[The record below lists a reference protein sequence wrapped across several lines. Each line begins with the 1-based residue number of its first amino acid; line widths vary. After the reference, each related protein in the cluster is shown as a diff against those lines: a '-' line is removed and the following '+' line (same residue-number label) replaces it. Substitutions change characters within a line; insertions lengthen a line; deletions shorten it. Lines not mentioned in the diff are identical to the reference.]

1 MLLTRAALGNAINA
15 ATGCKDEIADP
26 RLGGKLAQ
34 PDGGIQIDSFG
45 HFFETI
51 AHRVVGNGRQ
61 VDHRVSVSQQAWID
75 RSNIAEM
82 LKIGRATSELQS
94 LMRISYAVFCLKKK
108 KDIIENATEST
119 LHNQDSH
126 EIYMHNNK

>member
-1 MLLTRAALGNAINA
+1 MRISDWSSDVCSSDLFGPNLGSGIGRHGVQGIMLLTRAALGNAINA

-45 HFFETI
+45 HFLETL

-61 VDHRVSVSQQAWID
+61 VDHRVSVSQQA
-75 RSNIAEM
+75 RSAEN
-82 LKIGRATSELQS
+82 TYELQY
-94 LMRISYAVFCLKKK
+94 LMRISY
-108 KDIIENATEST
+108 
-119 LHNQDSH
+119 
-126 EIYMHNNK
+126 

>member
-1 MLLTRAALGNAINA
+1 MLRRPPRSTRTDTLLPYTTLFLSAQACDGHVSLDGRKPLFGPNLGSGIGRHGVQGIMLLTRAALGNAINA

-51 AHRVVGNGRQ
+51 AHQRSEARRVGKECVR
-61 VDHRVSVSQQAWID
+61 
-75 RSNIAEM
+75 
-82 LKIGRATSELQS
+82 T
-94 LMRISYAVFCLKKK
+94 
-108 KDIIENATEST
+108 
-119 LHNQDSH
+119 DSSRWSP
-126 EIYMHNNK
+126 

>member
-1 MLLTRAALGNAINA
+1 MIRLPPRSTRTDTLFPY
-15 ATGCKDEIADP
+15 TTLF
-26 RLGGKLAQ
+26 RS
-34 PDGGIQIDSFG
+34 IQIDSFG

-82 LKIGRATSELQS
+82 LMIQILLWRGIFRRQ
-94 LMRISYAVFCLKKK
+94 AVAEEAGVEPVNRRVRVPL
-108 KDIIENATEST
+108 S
-119 LHNQDSH
+119 Q
-126 EIYMHNNK
+126 

>member
-1 MLLTRAALGNAINA
+1 MRIRDWSSDVCSSDL
-15 ATGCKDEIADP
+15 
-26 RLGGKLAQ
+26 

-82 LKIGRATSELQS
+82 LMIKILLWRGIFRRQAVAEEAGRSEERS
-94 LMRISYAVFCLKKK
+94 EGNEGVIACVTGWARGTEKKK
-108 KDIIENATEST
+108 KDKK
-119 LHNQDSH
+119 
-126 EIYMHNNK
+126 NKY

>member
-61 VDHRVSVSQQAWID
+61 VDHRVSVSQQAWIE

-82 LKIGRATSELQS
+82 LMIQILLWRGIFRRQAVAEEAGVEPVNRRARVDRKGPRL
-94 LMRISYAVFCLKKK
+94 
-108 KDIIENATEST
+108 
-119 LHNQDSH
+119 DSSH
-126 EIYMHNNK
+126 